1 VGTRFD
7 FRSDGETCTTP
18 GTGIQGSQPGARQRD
33 DATEEEVEPGD
44 RLALQPP
51 ERLMI
56 ASREGKIPGMP
67 IRLRDFRAV
76 YFHALTINSQFL
88 MHSFR
93 RF

>member
-7 FRSDGETCTTP
+7 FRSDDETCTTP
-18 GTGIQGSQPGARQRD
+18 DTGIQGSQSGARQRD

-44 RLALQPP
+44 SPALQAP
-51 ERLMI
+51 ERLRI
-56 ASREGKIPGMP
+56 ASREGKIPGTP
-67 IRLRDFRAV
+67 IRLRDFRTV
-76 YFHALTINSQFL
+76 YFHALTINTQFL